1 MVRSEESKRKITDL
15 KNDVDLS
22 LEKNSLMSQLKSS
35 DALLAEELRT
45 QEEDQK
51 SKFEARRALLKARKR
66 GEKKIEIEEQKVKN
80 QIQLIEEEQTEKLAI
95 NEEYLRTLFK
105 RNGTDYDTTDQKAK
119 KIEILNEFQSD
130 QFLERLSGL
139 LMKQLTEKESLLKL
153 LIHKYM
159 QERLIEV
166 DAIKRSFIIENQD
179 LERIKDKLGDARYQ
193 ETLKKLRLDEE
204 NLVRETELKI
214 SKAHA
219 EEEADLRRELDK
231 KQMQEQ
237 IEFRESMVK
246 QQTALRISLFGE
258 DSNADF
264 DHD

>member
-80 QIQLIEEEQTEKLAI
+80 QIQLIEEEQAEKLAI

-130 QFLERLSGL
+130 
-139 LMKQLTEKESLLKL
+139 
-153 LIHKYM
+153 
-159 QERLIEV
+159 
-166 DAIKRSFIIENQD
+166 
-179 LERIKDKLGDARYQ
+179 
-193 ETLKKLRLDEE
+193 
-204 NLVRETELKI
+204 
-214 SKAHA
+214 
-219 EEEADLRRELDK
+219 
-231 KQMQEQ
+231 
-237 IEFRESMVK
+237 
-246 QQTALRISLFGE
+246 
-258 DSNADF
+258 
-264 DHD
+264 

>member
-130 QFLERLSGL
+130 
-139 LMKQLTEKESLLKL
+139 
-153 LIHKYM
+153 
-159 QERLIEV
+159 
-166 DAIKRSFIIENQD
+166 
-179 LERIKDKLGDARYQ
+179 
-193 ETLKKLRLDEE
+193 
-204 NLVRETELKI
+204 
-214 SKAHA
+214 
-219 EEEADLRRELDK
+219 
-231 KQMQEQ
+231 
-237 IEFRESMVK
+237 
-246 QQTALRISLFGE
+246 
-258 DSNADF
+258 
-264 DHD
+264 